1 MYINI
6 YVYTYTYTC
15 IYVYTY
21 MYIRIYV
28 YVYTYTCIHVY
39 TYIHIHVCAAD
50 LASWAPAC
58 YPGNDVI
65 SREIRYLKV
74 CQHVLAKNNLQS
86 GRRWSRLRMSIC
98 LRAVRTGSGRRER
111 TNSSRIA
118 PRFFM
123 VARDSISRISLN
135 MFVGSLRDV
144 AVCVCVCTRVRDPHA
159 DSLRERARARE
170 RDVVGGAGRRR
181 EEDEG

>member
-1 MYINI
+1 
-6 YVYTYTYTC
+6 
-15 IYVYTY
+15 

-123 VARDSISRISLN
+123 VHTHTHTCSL
-135 MFVGSLRDV
+135 LR
-144 AVCVCVCTRVRDPHA
+144 TRM
-159 DSLRERARARE
+159 S
-170 RDVVGGAGRRR
+170 AGRNAHSHTDAHT
-181 EEDEG
+181 ETFMIPILSPVIPLATMSPHSTCCAFLFAFAACAKLH